1 MIIVGNYNLF
11 APLLLTPRPCRG
23 GAGVGSAFFA
33 RTQYLPCPS
42 IFFLDITD
50 PTPIPSPTRAGKQR
64 ILHLS
69 EPHPI
74 CRSSHRPPTKKEGR
88 TCLPNYILYVFMSKN
103 FMSFCLKPLCLYVQ
117 KSFMSLCL
125 KTLCLY
131 VQSPKVQKSKKSVEQ
146 DRRAY
151 RRRVG
156 TLNSVMR
163 DVTCSLPCM
172 ARTRNVAL
180 PSFSRLP
187 ACTVAV

>member
-1 MIIVGNYNLF
+1 MISSSLTNRVN
-11 APLLLTPRPCRG
+11 PLSRNNHNN
-23 GAGVGSAFFA
+23 
-33 RTQYLPCPS
+33 
-42 IFFLDITD
+42 
-50 PTPIPSPTRAGKQR
+50 K
-64 ILHLS
+64 
-69 EPHPI
+69 
-74 CRSSHRPPTKKEGR
+74 TKKEGR

-103 FMSFCLKPLCLYVQ
+103 LMSFCLKPLCLYVP
-117 KSFMSLCL
+117 KNLYVFMSPKTFMSFCPKTFMSLCL
-125 KTLCLY
+125 KPLCLY
-131 VQSPKVQKSKKSVEQ
+131 VQKPYVFMSKVQKSKKSVEQ

-163 DVTCSLPCM
+163 DVTCSLPWM